1 MRSAR
6 LLTILLHLQVH
17 GRTTAG
23 ELARRLEVSER
34 TIYRDMDAL
43 SAAGIPVVADRG
55 AGGGWYLLDE
65 YRTNLTGLNEDE
77 VRTLFV
83 VSTRLLGDLGL
94 QHAAEDA
101 LLKLLAALPHRQ
113 RRSAE
118 YVRQR
123 IHVDGSGWHAADEDV
138 SWLSTLQEAI
148 WEERKVALTYQ
159 RGDGEMVER
168 TVDPLGL
175 VAKGNVWYLI
185 AGVDGEFRTYRVSRV
200 QRVRIGDEP
209 CTRPDGFDLVEHWE
223 QTTAQFLARLPRY
236 RMTLRIEAALVPW
249 VRSIWRYARIERE
262 EPADAQGWQVI
273 SVLVETEAEALAYVL
288 GCGASAEVLEPPE
301 LRQLVIERVAQILS
315 FYQGQA

>member
-1 MRSAR
+1 M
-6 LLTILLHLQVH
+6 
-17 GRTTAG
+17 
-23 ELARRLEVSER
+23 
-34 TIYRDMDAL
+34 
-43 SAAGIPVVADRG
+43 
-55 AGGGWYLLDE
+55 
-65 YRTNLTGLNEDE
+65 
-77 VRTLFV
+77 
-83 VSTRLLGDLGL
+83 
-94 QHAAEDA
+94 
-101 LLKLLAALPHRQ
+101 AALPHRQ